1 MKTIFE
7 NDDKGKP
14 SKDLIKR
21 KGRSVLG
28 KENATII
35 KTAMLPKLTYQF
47 NMISTNTELSGAED

>member
-7 NDDKGKP
+7 NDDEGKP

-35 KTAMLPKLTYQF
+35 KTAMLPKLIYQL
-47 NMISTNTELSGAED
+47 NMVSTNTELSGAED

>member
-7 NDDKGKP
+7 NDDEGKP
-14 SKDLIKR
+14 SKDLTKR

>member
-7 NDDKGKP
+7 NDNEGKP
-14 SKDLIKR
+14 TKDLTKR

-35 KTAMLPKLTYQF
+35 KIAVLPKLTCQL
-47 NMISTNTELSGAED
+47 NMISTNTELSGAEE

>member
-7 NDDKGKP
+7 NDDEGKP
-14 SKDLIKR
+14 SKDLTKR
-21 KGRSVLG
+21 KGRSVLR

-47 NMISTNTELSGAED
+47 NIISTNTQLSGAED